1 MGDWLIF
8 FILAAVCYWP
18 QYLSDFNNPL
28 GKLLWLALIA
38 LLAEHHHVLALVAVV
53 AFTRILNTART
64 FQPVVRQPDQL
75 NLGTLLRSANSN
87 NTPVIRNTKMT
98 APIYDEPYSKF

>member
-18 QYLSDFNNPL
+18 QYLSEFNNPL
-28 GKLLWLALIA
+28 GKLLWLVLIG
-38 LLAEHHHVLALVAVV
+38 LLADRHHVLALLA
-53 AFTRILNTART
+53 AFAFIRILNTART
-64 FQPVVRQPDQL
+64 FQPVVRQPDQI

-98 APIYDEPYSKF
+98 APIYDEPYAKF

>member
-18 QYLSDFNNPL
+18 QYLSEFNNPL

-38 LLAEHHHVLALVAVV
+38 LLADRHHVLALVAAV
-53 AFTRILNTART
+53 AFIQILNTART
-64 FQPVVRQPDQL
+64 FHPVVWQPDQL
-75 NLGTLLRSANSN
+75 NLTTLLRAANSN
-87 NTPVIRNTKMT
+87 NTPVIRNMKMT